1 MVESN
6 ENYKNSKVF
15 SMGLW
20 FIVAILWLML
30 QVVVL
35 RADSHTITNNAINKI
50 SNFASYRYI
59 NNKKSL
65 FC

>member
-1 MVESN
+1 MVTSN

-20 FIVAILWLML
+20 FIVAVLWLML

-35 RADSHTITNNAINKI
+35 RADSNTIINNTINKI
-50 SNFASYRYI
+50 SSSTSYKYI
-59 NNKKSL
+59 KNK
-65 FC
+65 

>member
-1 MVESN
+1 MVTSN

-35 RADSHTITNNAINKI
+35 RADANTITNNTINKI
-50 SNFASYRYI
+50 SSSTSYKYI
-59 NNKKSL
+59 KNK
-65 FC
+65 

>member
-1 MVESN
+1 MVKSN

-35 RADSHTITNNAINKI
+35 RADSNTITNNAINKI
-50 SNFASYRYI
+50 SSSTSYKYI
-59 NNKKSL
+59 KNK
-65 FC
+65 